1 MPHSTTT
8 YIFGHK
14 NPDADSI
21 CSAIGY
27 AAYKTAIGETGFI
40 PARCGNSN
48 ARIDTILNR
57 FQTPLPIFI
66 GDITPRVDSIMKVE
80 IHSARLGETCSEV
93 LETIDRHDV
102 RNLPVLDASGCLKGT
117 VSIFNMGSYFTP
129 RVREPLKMRHVYTRI
144 DAIVRALD
152 ASVLT
157 LRHSDRIQ
165 DFYVRVGAMDASSFG
180 RHTSSS
186 EISPEQSII
195 VVGDREEIQRIS
207 IDMRVRLLVIT
218 GGLKVNPQIVDL
230 SRDAGVSLIVSPYDS
245 ATTSQII
252 RCAGFVDS
260 VLDPKVVT
268 FPPEA
273 RLKDVR
279 RKISDQYSPLY
290 YVTDPDGVLLGV
302 FSKTDL
308 LRPVRTKI
316 VLVDHNELTQ
326 AVNGASEVDII
337 EIIDHHRLGNIPTD
351 QPILFINRPV
361 GSTCTIVA
369 DLFRSRSLQPEPTVG
384 GILMAGLI
392 SDTLLLNSPTTTAV
406 DREIL
411 QWLETVSGVRADDL
425 ADAIFSSGSL
435 ILSMPAED
443 AILADSKR
451 YEHDGHPYTVAQI
464 EELGFDNFW
473 KHSHAIYKALRE
485 HRDNEDLLFA
495 TLLVTDIAR
504 QNSLLLFAGP
514 DSLRSAISFPKVRK
528 PYIFDLPNIVS
539 RKKQLMPY
547 LTNLLNST
555 IIEEPPPPKTPMP
568 LT

>member
-1 MPHSTTT
+1 MPNSSTT

-27 AAYKTAIGETGFI
+27 AAFKSAIGETQFI

-48 ARIDTILNR
+48 ARIDAILGR
-57 FQTPLPIFI
+57 FNHPLPIFI
-66 GDITPRVDSIMKVE
+66 GDITPRVDSIMKVD

-93 LETIDRHDV
+93 LETIDRYDV
-102 RNLPVLDASGCLKGT
+102 RNLPVLDDTGCLRGT

-129 RVREPLKMRHVYTRI
+129 KLREPLKMRHVKTRI
-144 DAIVRALD
+144 DAIVRALN
-152 ASVLT
+152 AKTLT
-157 LRHSDRIQ
+157 VRNGDQIQ
-165 DFYVRVGAMDASSFG
+165 DFYVRVGAMNASSFG

-186 EISPEQSII
+186 EITPDQSII

-207 IDMRVRLLVIT
+207 IEMGVRLLVIT
-218 GGLKVNPQIVDL
+218 GNLEVDPLIVHEAKH
-230 SRDAGVSLIVSPYDS
+230 SGVSVIISPYDS

-273 RLKDVR
+273 RVKDVR
-279 RKISDQYSPLY
+279 RRITEAYAPLY

-326 AVNGASEVDII
+326 AVNGASEVEII

-369 DLFRSRSLQPEPTVG
+369 DLFRSRQLQPDPAIA

-392 SDTLLLNSPTTTAV
+392 SDTLLLKSPTTTAV
-406 DREIL
+406 DRGIL
-411 QWLETVSGVRADDL
+411 EWLETVSGVSSEDL
-425 ADAIFSSGSL
+425 ADQIFSSGSL
-435 ILSMPAED
+435 ILTMPPDE

-451 YEHDGHPYTVAQI
+451 YQHEDHPYTVAQI

-473 KHSHAIYKALRE
+473 KNSTAIYKALCDQRE
-485 HRDNEDLLFA
+485 RDGLIFS

-504 QNSLLLFAGP
+504 QNSLLIFAGP
-514 DSLRSAISFPKVRK
+514 ENLRASISFPHLRK

-547 LTNLLNST
+547 LTNLLNAA
-555 IIEEPPPPKTPMP
+555 ILDEVTPS
-568 LT
+568 